1 MNSLNRLF
9 VTFAAGPA
17 LMLGL
22 LAAADQAVAEP
33 TEAQTSAIRSN
44 CRSDYM
50 SYCSSVPR
58 GGAASLEC
66 LKQNVAKLSSACQ
79 QAVNAIA
86 PAPAPAAKAAPAPA
100 APAAPATTATPAA
113 ETPAAPAPAAA
124 AAPAAPAAPPPAA
137 AAPAQAAPVQAPA
150 KPQQPAAKTVTA
162 PPVAAPPVAAPPATA
177 PPATVAPVAPAAP
190 PVAKVYG
197 PRERLALL
205 RSACGGEV
213 RALCPGVPLGG
224 GRVIACLEARAAALS
239 PSCKT
244 ALVALAR

>member
-1 MNSLNRLF
+1 MDSLNRLF

-162 PPVAAPPVAAPPATA
+162 PPAAA
-177 PPATVAPVAPAAP
+177 APVAPAAP

>member
-86 PAPAPAAKAAPAPA
+86 PGYIATKFIDALMKDPNRSKAILGR
-100 APAAPATTATPAA
+100 TPAGRWGD
-113 ETPAAPAPAAA
+113 PDDIGAAA
-124 AAPAAPAAPPPAA
+124 IYLASPASDY
-137 AAPAQAAPVQAPA
+137 VHGSVL
-150 KPQQPAAKTVTA
+150 TVD
-162 PPVAAPPVAAPPATA
+162 
-177 PPATVAPVAPAAP
+177 
-190 PVAKVYG
+190 
-197 PRERLALL
+197 
-205 RSACGGEV
+205 GGWM
-213 RALCPGVPLGG
+213 AW
-224 GRVIACLEARAAALS
+224 
-239 PSCKT
+239 
-244 ALVALAR
+244 